1 MKKKLVI
8 ALALFILLSTYKSP
22 KSLLFTKINIK
33 EIKIENNLIL
43 NDNEIKKELSF
54 LYQTN
59 LFFLKTSSIKKILK
73 KNEYIESIEIK
84 KIYPNKLKIKI
95 FEKKLIAV
103 LFHKKKKF
111 YISEDINLIKF
122 SDLKNYR
129 NLPLVFGDRKNFLE
143 LYTNLKKINFPL
155 DSIDKYYFYESKR
168 WDLETN
174 KNIKIKL
181 PVKDY
186 NKSLKSYM
194 NLKQVG
200 NFDKYKIFDY
210 RINNQLILK

>member
-33 EIKIENNLIL
+33 EIKIENNFIL
-43 NDNEIKKELSF
+43 NDNEIKKELNF

-143 LYTNLKKINFPL
+143 LYTN
-155 DSIDKYYFYESKR
+155 
-168 WDLETN
+168 
-174 KNIKIKL
+174 
-181 PVKDY
+181 
-186 NKSLKSYM
+186 
-194 NLKQVG
+194 
-200 NFDKYKIFDY
+200 
-210 RINNQLILK
+210 